1 MNKTTKITNL
11 IIFSLIIGIIPGII
25 DLYILKRFTPQSA
38 VAIPNTAGSLRP
50 PKLVASDL
58 PPGFREVPTPISSLI
73 RGAISSTISDH
84 FGSNEIQI
92 RDLVTYMNLN
102 QWTLIIGF
110 VTPLNN
116 ENAVQMFDLGLE
128 QPSALEKFVT
138 GIKKSNYYL
147 GSVNIVEQRVAPSL
161 SQKIGQVSTGM
172 AVIAKA
178 RNVSLFSEMV
188 AFRRNNLGAMLI
200 VGRLN
205 DNIPSMTT
213 SKLAQKFDSQ
223 LLNFQSYS
231 HPSNQQ

>member
-138 GIKKSNYYL
+138 GIK
-147 GSVNIVEQRVAPSL
+147 RVIIIWV
-161 SQKIGQVSTGM
+161 Q
-172 AVIAKA
+172 
-178 RNVSLFSEMV
+178 
-188 AFRRNNLGAMLI
+188 
-200 VGRLN
+200 
-205 DNIPSMTT
+205 
-213 SKLAQKFDSQ
+213 
-223 LLNFQSYS
+223 
-231 HPSNQQ
+231 